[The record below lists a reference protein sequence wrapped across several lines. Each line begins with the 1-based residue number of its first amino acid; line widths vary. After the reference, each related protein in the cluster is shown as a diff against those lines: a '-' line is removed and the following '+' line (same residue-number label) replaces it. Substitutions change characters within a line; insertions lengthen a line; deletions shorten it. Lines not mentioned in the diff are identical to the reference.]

1 MDDVVGGDRIAEDC
15 VMVALVFW
23 GEIWRALLLDGWGF
37 CEVGFCFPLVG
48 FWEDSTIRTPDA
60 DQQH

>member
-1 MDDVVGGDRIAEDC
+1 MIAEDR

-23 GEIWRALLLDGWGF
+23 GEIWRALLLDSWGF